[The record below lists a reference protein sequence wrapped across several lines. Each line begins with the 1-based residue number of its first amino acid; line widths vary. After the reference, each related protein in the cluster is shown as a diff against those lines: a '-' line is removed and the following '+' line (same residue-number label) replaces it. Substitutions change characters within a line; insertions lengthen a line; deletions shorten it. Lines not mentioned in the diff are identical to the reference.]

1 MAKSAAVSVEQP
13 PLIAHNMNR
22 QNMRTVFLC
31 IVLCLAIV
39 MFVRFRRQLARD
51 ATSNSD
57 RIGMALVLANGV
69 QRFEQTHGRPPISM
83 EELSLYLSKADEA
96 AHDRKAALRIQDMLL
111 LFEFPLTM
119 SGDVIIIEKAE
130 FIRGTSKPYAI
141 TRNGKIVY
149 WDNERWHEVN

>member
-13 PLIAHNMNR
+13 PLIDHNMNR

-51 ATSNSD
+51 ATSNCD

-83 EELSLYLSKADEA
+83 EELY
-96 AHDRKAALRIQDMLL
+96 
-111 LFEFPLTM
+111 
-119 SGDVIIIEKAE
+119 
-130 FIRGTSKPYAI
+130 
-141 TRNGKIVY
+141 
-149 WDNERWHEVN
+149 